1 MRPLATRCT
10 LQRNLPALTTA
21 SGTGGSLGK
30 LQTVKSGVSSYHTQQ
45 WIGYR
50 LIFPLQLV
58 EPGTQLQSPATW
70 TTWTTWTTWIEQLEP
85 VLCAP
90 PPTGITRA
98 YLCSHPDQH
107 QWHLCFGL
115 VNGVDDL
122 WRKQNWYRC
131 KWIIRWSSSGLLFFS
146 ACFWFLLNL
155 MLPEKEMACEFK
167 NISPVKVP
175 HKQRTHQVSIKYRS
189 SISIVKWNVW
199 KCEQIFHP

>member
-21 SGTGGSLGK
+21 SGTAGSLGK
-30 LQTVKSGVSSYHTQQ
+30 LQTVKSSVSSYHTQQ

-70 TTWTTWTTWIEQLEP
+70 TTWTTWTSP
-85 VLCAP
+85 LCP
-90 PPTGITRA
+90 PQPASHGHTCVATRTSTNDTSA
-98 YLCSHPDQH
+98 LAWS
-107 QWHLCFGL
+107 

-131 KWIIRWSSSGLLFFS
+131 KWIIRCSSSGLLFFLHVS
-146 ACFWFLLNL
+146 GSCWISCSQKKQWLVNSKTS
-155 MLPEKEMACEFK
+155 LPWR
-167 NISPVKVP
+167 SPINKGRI
-175 HKQRTHQVSIKYRS
+175 KCRSSIDQVSIKYPHS
-189 SISIVKWNVW
+189 KM
-199 KCEQIFHP
+199 KCIKMI